1 MNKALRNKK
10 VAAYGFQVVFVNNY
24 NVYTCNISIDRI
36 DEKDHPVIKGVH
48 FSNYQRLIGKYK
60 REKWVTAIS
69 FITLDYI
76 EYDRM
81 RMEIGRFLKQHA
93 LNKVHNKYAKYD
105 EKVVQPEYTYEE
117 YSAADAAVQYS
128 IGPDLD
134 F

>member
-1 MNKALRNKK
+1 MYHII
-10 VAAYGFQVVFVNNY
+10 YGYHLVLIVEVLAQEIQG
-24 NVYTCNISIDRI
+24 YTL
-36 DEKDHPVIKGVH
+36 
-48 FSNYQRLIGKYK
+48 FYWFIGKYK

-81 RMEIGRFLKQHA
+81 KMQVGRFLKQHA
-93 LNKVHNKYAKYD
+93 LSKVHSKYASYD
-105 EKVVQPEYTYEE
+105 EKVVEKPEHTYEE

-128 IGPDLD
+128 SCDLD